1 MQEHLSGAIIRLIE
15 RYCALTS
22 YMRALYGTHMNPTA
36 PSANHIILAVLESE
50 QRNVSS
56 RAVSEIAGV
65 SQRAAS
71 DIMRFLEFHGGLSPG
86 REIRWRR
93 TASILSML
101 RLAAMNPVRT
111 LTAPLD
117 GSSAQQALE
126 SSGIQSALG
135 FTSAANQW
143 AFFEPHRN
151 HQLFVERGSAVKAT
165 SALKQGSPARGKG
178 ETITLFETDLDSLG
192 TTSLQSQTLTTRLQ
206 TWIDLTHF
214 PRAGAHE
221 AFFRKVIRNEYPQ
234 AEGL

>member
-1 MQEHLSGAIIRLIE
+1 
-15 RYCALTS
+15 
-22 YMRALYGTHMNPTA
+22 MRVLYGTHMNPTA
-36 PSANHIILAVLESE
+36 PSANRIILAVLESD
-50 QRNVSS
+50 QRTISS
-56 RAVSEIAGV
+56 RALSEMARV

-71 DIMRFLEFHGGLSPG
+71 DVMRFLEFHGGLSPG

-93 TASILSML
+93 TATILSML

-111 LTAPLD
+111 FAAPMD
-117 GSSAQQALE
+117 GLSAHQELE
-126 SSGIQSALG
+126 SSGIRSALG

-143 AFFEPHRN
+143 AFFEPHRT
-151 HQLFVERGSAVKAT
+151 HHLFVERGSAVKAA
-165 SALKQGSPARGKG
+165 SALKQEAPRGKG

-192 TTSLQSQTLTTRLQ
+192 TATLQSQTLTTRLQ